1 MIPMESVVLRALT
14 YLCDARQGCARCNEC
29 IGCVAQLLH
38 LLLGE
43 AMCPLLRVVL
53 ELFGMPD
60 SLAGDLFGES
70 IVRLELVVVGWGLT
84 AGLDAIWE
92 DLR

>member
-1 MIPMESVVLRALT
+1 MILKKSVVLCALT
-14 YLCDARQGCARCNEC
+14 YLCDARQGCARRDEC
-29 IGCVAQLLH
+29 VGCVAQLLH

-92 DLR
+92 DVR